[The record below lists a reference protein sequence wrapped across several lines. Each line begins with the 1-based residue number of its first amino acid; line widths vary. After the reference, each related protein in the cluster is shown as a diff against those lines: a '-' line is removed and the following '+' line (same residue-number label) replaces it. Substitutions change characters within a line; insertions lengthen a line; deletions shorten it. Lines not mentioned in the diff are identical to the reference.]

1 MRGRSHGC
9 LLGAFT
15 DTSVAD
21 VLLPERTHE
30 TPLAAYIEHVYMDIQ
45 RAATLSDRI
54 RSKYPSKPIQDMDYC
69 SKNVFFKT
77 C

>member
-1 MRGRSHGC
+1 MRRRCRGWM
-9 LLGAFT
+9 LGAFT

-54 RSKYPSKPIQDMDYC
+54 HSKYPATPIQDMDYC
-69 SKNVFFKT
+69 SKNIFFKT